1 VRYAVDALRR
11 RPGRSLLAGLG
22 IGLATA
28 LVIALLALSAGVE
41 DSASRLAVASGV
53 DLLATSANT
62 TLLGDSFPPLTDA
75 HAVPSGFARADP
87 NVAVASPWLVS
98 ELVYANSSLYG
109 ASNRSSNGSSI
120 PSGWAPVG
128 AESVGWIPGD
138 NNGIEAPTVLSGP
151 GFSSPGD
158 PHYANG
164 TYRGPVVGETVLDQG
179 LAAALHVGP
188 GDTVWVATQTASN
201 ASSLPGWF
209 DSAAPFRVVGV
220 SGPFWLIPSALL
232 GFFYLS
238 ELQSVEGG
246 QAVEHDEASIV
257 LVHLADPTDP
267 STDQSR
273 IGAAYPMLSVFT
285 LANVLG
291 EIQQVV
297 NLYRTFGSLIGGI
310 AIVVATLFTS
320 TVLLMSVDDRS
331 REIALLRA
339 IGYPRSTIGRY
350 VVEESLL
357 LSALGLAIGAP
368 VGYGIG
374 YGLNVLLGRLL
385 VGLPIGFS
393 FVSFDASVA
402 GGALAEILLIALL
415 AAILPVVQALRVP
428 IASELRAP

>member
-1 VRYAVDALRR
+1 VRYAWDGLRR

-28 LVIALLALSAGVE
+28 LVVTLLALSAGVE

-75 HAVPSGFARADP
+75 HAIPAGFVRADP

-98 ELVYANSSLYG
+98 SLVYANASLYRAANQSATG
-109 ASNRSSNGSSI
+109 GSI

-128 AESVGWIPGD
+128 AESVGWIPG
-138 NNGIEAPTVLSGP
+138 NNAGLEAPTVVSGP
-151 GFSSPGD
+151 GFSNPGD

-164 TYRGPVVGETVLDQG
+164 TYRGPTVGETVLDQG
-179 LAAALHVGP
+179 LAQALHVGP
-188 GDTVWVATQTASN
+188 GGTVWVATSSAPN
-201 ASSLPGWF
+201 ASALPGWF
-209 DSAAPFRVVGV
+209 ASAVPFRVVGI

-232 GFFYLS
+232 GFFDLS
-238 ELQSVEGG
+238 ELQSVQGG
-246 QAVEHDEASIV
+246 QSLQHDEASIV
-257 LVHLADPTDP
+257 LVHLADPTNP
-267 STDQSR
+267 ASDQSL
-273 IGAAYPMLSVFT
+273 IEAAFPALSIFT
-285 LANVLG
+285 LADVLG

-297 NLYRTFGSLIGGI
+297 NLYRTFGTLIGGI

-339 IGYPRSTIGRY
+339 IGYPRSTVGMY
-350 VVEESLL
+350 VLEESVL
-357 LSALGLAIGAP
+357 LSVIGLAIGAP
-368 VGYGIG
+368 IG
-374 YGLNVLLGRLL
+374 YGVGWGINQLLSHL
-385 VGLPIGFS
+385 VAGLPIGFT

-402 GGALAEILLIALL
+402 IGALAEVLVIAFL
-415 AAILPVVQALRVP
+415 AAVLPVVQALRVP
-428 IASELRAP
+428 IAEELRAP